1 MGVWQATRVSLVP
14 VRYPLGPSEMTSE
27 IDPTHRNTS
36 ASRGS
41 LVLEPRTVRDLLKS
55 SLNIFELFIIG
66 NGCISDDDVT
76 PGMSAQT
83 AYP

>member
-36 ASRGS
+36 AHRAGRWPLAAIFAGKFQLS
-41 LVLEPRTVRDLLKS
+41 L
-55 SLNIFELFIIG
+55 IF
-66 NGCISDDDVT
+66 
-76 PGMSAQT
+76 
-83 AYP
+83 